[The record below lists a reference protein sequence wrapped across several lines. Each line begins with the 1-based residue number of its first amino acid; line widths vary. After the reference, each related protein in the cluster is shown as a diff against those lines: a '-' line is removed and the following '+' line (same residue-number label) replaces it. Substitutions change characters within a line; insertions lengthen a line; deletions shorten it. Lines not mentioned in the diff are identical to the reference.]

1 MEYIKLAELVYKV
14 VKHPSQWNNQDIKR
28 IGKMEKILK
37 KEIELELLKA
47 GLVEDIEDTQEEFLK
62 KKHTEDDSVI
72 TTAPVMGVNTPDI
85 KPMSLMERV
94 FAEQEE
100 KLDDTIKMEPKKSL
114 TNSDAAEVLSKPKEN
129 NPIVKSYGESKR
141 YSMNI
146 VCSGVIGKPPFQIFK
161 CDDIVDKD
169 FQTDQIRSTQYV
181 FYTVIDGIHKDITE
195 ALLKYFS
202 NAYITGMTEQADD
215 YVPPQ
220 YKTYFRNQTK
230 L

>member
-1 MEYIKLAELVYKV
+1 MEYIKLAELAYKV

-37 KEIELELLKA
+37 KEIEAELA
-47 GLVEDIEDTQEEFLK
+47 SVGLVEVTTDNSKVFA
-62 KKHTEDDSVI
+62 TEDKDVVI
-72 TTAPVMGVNTPDI
+72 TTAPVVGVNTPDI
-85 KPMSLMERV
+85 KPMSLMERM
-94 FAEQEE
+94 FAEQDE
-100 KLDDTIKMEPKKSL
+100 KLDETIKMEPKKSL
-114 TNSDAAEVLSKPKEN
+114 VDRYSTDVLSKPVEN
-129 NPIVKSYGESKR
+129 NPVVKSYGESKR

-146 VCSGVIGKPPFQIFK
+146 VCTGVIGKPPFQIFK

-181 FYTVIDGIHKDITE
+181 FYTVIDGIHKEITE
-195 ALLKYFS
+195 ALMKYFS
-202 NAYITGMTEQADD
+202 GAYITGMTEQVDD

-220 YKTYFRNQTK
+220 YKAYFRNQTK